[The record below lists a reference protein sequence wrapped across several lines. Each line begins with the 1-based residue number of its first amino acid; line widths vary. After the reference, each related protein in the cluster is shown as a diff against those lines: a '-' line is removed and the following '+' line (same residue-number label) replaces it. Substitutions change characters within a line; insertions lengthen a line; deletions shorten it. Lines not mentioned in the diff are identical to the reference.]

1 MLSKE
6 LDGDKILFLFKN
18 EGPNKNTKTFS
29 QEMKNEVLKQTVML
43 IKWQLY
49 KLGRI
54 SAVLTKYPS
63 NR

>member
-29 QEMKNEVLKQTVML
+29 QEMKNEVLKQTAML
-43 IKWQLY
+43 IKSKLY
-49 KLGRI
+49 KLGRV
-54 SAVLTKYPS
+54 SVVLTKYPS
-63 NR
+63 NK